1 MDWEII
7 LYISAGVAAL
17 AFLILCIGLVLL
29 FLSVKKNL
37 DHISKTLNGV
47 EGQIQGITRETTDLL
62 HKTNRLA
69 EDFQGKSERL
79 NSVVDAVSGIGS
91 SVNNLNKSVDK
102 VTHSITTNISQNED
116 QISQV
121 VQWSNVAMELFDKW
135 KVRQDRQQA
144 YQNQYQNNDTSM
156 K

>member
-17 AFLILCIGLVLL
+17 AFLILCVGLVML

-37 DHISKTLNGV
+37 DHIAKTLNGV

-102 VTHSITTNISQNED
+102 VTHSVTTNISQNED

-135 KVRQDRQQA
+135 KVRQDRQKA
-144 YQNQYQNNDTSM
+144 YQTQYQNNDSSM